1 MVAPALDALPELDR
15 TPPPLVSRR
24 RPPPEPDAALLA
36 LVLARDREAFE
47 RLHTLYA
54 EFVHAVATRFDP
66 AAAADVSQEVFLTL
80 WREIDRYEAR
90 ARFSTWLFR
99 VVANAAL
106 DGVRRRKRRLEQS
119 LDEDADRRAGAERTE
134 RPELRSPPPALDR
147 ELDVRAALATLPPK
161 LRLPLVLRFWGGLD
175 YDEIARALRIRPGT
189 VASRIH
195 RALERLA
202 GFLEPESGGR
212 P

>member
-1 MVAPALDALPELDR
+1 MVAPALDALRELDR
-15 TPPPLVSRR
+15 TPPPLVARR

-36 LVLARDREAFE
+36 LLVARDREAFE
-47 RLHTLYA
+47 RLHALYA

-106 DGVRRRKRRLEQS
+106 DGVRRRKRRPEQS
-119 LDEDADRRAGAERTE
+119 LDDEPELRDGTGSGG
-134 RPELRSPPPALDR
+134 RPELRSPPPAIDR

-161 LRLPLVLRFWGGLD
+161 LRMPLVLRFWGGLD
-175 YDEIARALRIRPGT
+175 YDEIARALRLRPGT

-202 GFLEPESGGR
+202 GFLDPVEGAGS
-212 P
+212 